1 MRIGTISAISLVGL
15 TTFAA
20 PIFAGPVGMQ
30 RNTNPEQQ
38 SAVIEQLR
46 ANRNDLPTQVAAKN
60 AKGPLL
66 IRYMDKRAQLDDI
79 INRLRSG
86 QQVAPEEIDQA
97 LQPVGH

>member
-1 MRIGTISAISLVGL
+1 MRIRTISAISLVGL
-15 TTFAA
+15 TTLAA

-30 RNTNPEQQ
+30 RNTNPEQH
-38 SAVIEQLR
+38 AAIEQLR
-46 ANRNDLPTQVAAKN
+46 ASRNDLPTQVAAKN